1 MFELLSYLV
10 YIFLMIIVSRSCAV
24 IAARRLRE
32 KSPSEA
38 FLASIEVLP
47 SREMSDVQDAVA
59 ACYAVLKESKLGGW
73 PARFAIIHVGSW
85 LLFGIMIVVMAAVG
99 LVRGL

>member
-1 MFELLSYLV
+1 
-10 YIFLMIIVSRSCAV
+10 
-24 IAARRLRE
+24 
-32 KSPSEA
+32 
-38 FLASIEVLP
+38 
-47 SREMSDVQDAVA
+47 MSDVQDAVA

-85 LLFGIMIVVMAAVG
+85 LLFGIMIVVMATVG